1 MSLAHVLP
9 SYWLV
14 QAGHV
19 GLGGEAWSAEGWTVI
34 AIWSVAMAFAAAWAY
49 RRDTQRV

>member
-19 GLGGEAWSAEGWTVI
+19 GLGGDGVERRGWMVI